1 MSNIT
6 LPKSIELKNRQ
17 TETTAPVKTDNN
29 ESPTEKIID
38 HTSNFDCVFWFGDFN
53 FRSTKEREKV
63 EKKVN
68 QLKSLKSN
76 NYEDLLNHDEL
87 YQILN
92 NGKTFYIKILCL

>member
-17 TETTAPVKTDNN
+17 TETAAPVKTDNN

-53 FRSTKEREKV
+53 FRSTKERDKV
-63 EKKVN
+63 ENKVN
-68 QLKSLKSN
+68 HLKSLKSN
-76 NYEDLLNHDEL
+76 NYEELLNHDEL
-87 YQILN
+87 NQILN
-92 NGKTFYIKILCL
+92 NGKTIYIEILSL